1 VNFDEYF
8 SEFAYTARIKSK
20 DPSSQIGAV
29 IVGPD
34 NQLISAGFNGFPR
47 GVDENAEYRWERPI
61 KYEYVCH
68 AEENAIYNAARH
80 GIALRGATLYLAGFG
95 PPTVPCTH
103 CAKAVI
109 QSGIARVVGQPYK
122 EARQDWLEDLY
133 FAWKMLVE
141 AQVVVDFL
149 PMRIEPL
156 EYCFCEHSHPEI
168 HTLLA
173 HAHHKGQC
181 GTSKESLT
189 VAPISVDNEGHVIDP
204 TGSFWT
210 VNQGEDDNDQD

>member
-1 VNFDEYF
+1 MNFDEYF

-47 GVDENAEYRWERPI
+47 GIDENSTDRWQRPI

-103 CAKAVI
+103 CTKAVI
-109 QSGIARVVGQPYK
+109 QSGIVRVVGRPYK
-122 EARQDWLEDLY
+122 EARQDWLKDLY
-133 FAWKMLVE
+133 FAKRLLQEAGVAVVE
-141 AQVVVDFL
+141 LPKKEEPETCQEYLSRTGVVG
-149 PMRIEPL
+149 
-156 EYCFCEHSHPEI
+156 Y
-168 HTLLA
+168 A
-173 HAHHKGQC
+173 A
-181 GTSKESLT
+181 
-189 VAPISVDNEGHVIDP
+189 ISMDNEGHVIDP
-204 TGSFWT
+204 TAPNGTDYDSLERHG
-210 VNQGEDDNDQD
+210 V